1 MSDAN
6 LYPGDSLIPLIS
18 AGTANLRYPITG
30 IYKLNSDLKGNIIF
44 QTRMYTKIS
53 SDKESEQAR
62 RVPRFYLIAFA
73 YGIDKVFWYNLRS
86 REKDLTYSEDNFGL
100 LHRDLSDKP
109 AMQAYRTLTEMCPDG
124 SERPKL
130 EVTDG
135 LYHAKWHKPDGTE
148 MHALWAPTGNK
159 TVRIQKHSHIKV
171 YDHLGNLVNPKGKT
185 LNVKEGVYYVEGDIS
200 H

>member
-6 LYPGDSLIPLIS
+6 LHPGDSLIPLIS
-18 AGTANLRYPITG
+18 AGTANLRYPIAG

-44 QTRMYTKIS
+44 QTRMYAKIS
-53 SDKESEQAR
+53 SDKEAEQAH
-62 RVPRFYLIAFA
+62 RVPRLYLIAFS

-109 AMQAYRTLTEMCPDG
+109 AMKAYRTLTEMCPDG
-124 SERPKL
+124 SERPQL
-130 EVTDG
+130 AVTDG

-148 MHALWAPTGNK
+148 MHALWAPTG
-159 TVRIQKHSHIKV
+159 S
-171 YDHLGNLVNPKGKT
+171 
-185 LNVKEGVYYVEGDIS
+185 
-200 H
+200 